1 MWGDVMNVV
10 VVGGGKVG
18 YYLTK
23 TLLSKGHDVSLIE
36 KSEERCRRIVE
47 EFDILTIN
55 GDGTN
60 IYDLADAGTDRADV
74 VAAVTGSDEEN
85 LVVCQMAKRKFGV
98 PRTVARINNPKNERV
113 FKELGVD
120 VAVSSTSI
128 IASFIEHEMAKGAIK
143 TLLTF
148 DRNDM
153 AIVEADIDDESPAI
167 QKSVRQLVL
176 PQNSVLAAIIR
187 QGRIIF
193 PRGDTIIES
202 GDAIIALTTEDHKD
216 ELRDILLGKRKRM

>member
-1 MWGDVMNVV
+1 MNVV

-23 TLLSKGHDVSLIE
+23 TLLSKGHNVSLIE
-36 KSEERCRRIVE
+36 KNEERCRRIAE
-47 EFDILTIN
+47 EFDILIIN

-60 IYDLADAGTDRADV
+60 MYDLADAGTDRADV

-98 PRTVARINNPKNERV
+98 SRTVARINNPKNERI

-120 VAVSSTSI
+120 VAVSSTAI
-128 IASFIEHEMAKGAIK
+128 IANFIEHEMAKGAIK

-148 DRNDM
+148 DKNDM

-167 QKSVRQLVL
+167 QKSVRELVL
-176 PQNSVLAAIIR
+176 PDNSVLVAIIR

-193 PRGDTIIES
+193 PRGDTIINS
-202 GDAIIALTTEDHKD
+202 GDAVIALTTVDHQDK
-216 ELRDILLGKRKRM
+216 LKNVLLGKKR